1 MCLMRRLSVVLGL
14 LLTGVGTAC
23 SLGNP
28 SAPSQNAIPYA
39 VIYGHVGAPAT
50 TLNITVN
57 IAAYTDSASAVGDS
71 SSGYAG
77 AFQQPVDT
85 GNTYLAA
92 VPAAAPAT
100 YFLNIFATG
109 QGRRGFEGSIDT
121 IRALRVRFDTV
132 GGTRHDSIEVDDS
145 LP

>member
-1 MCLMRRLSVVLGL
+1 MRRLSVVLGL
-14 LLTGVGTAC
+14 LLTAAGTAC

-39 VIYGHVGAPAT
+39 VIYGRIGAPLT
-50 TLNITVN
+50 TVEITVD
-57 IAAYTDSASAVGDS
+57 ISAYKDSASAVGDS
-71 SSGYAG
+71 SSGFAG
-77 AFQQPVDT
+77 SFQQPVAAES
-85 GNTYLAA
+85 NYVAA
-92 VPAAAPAT
+92 VPAQAPAT

-121 IRALRVRFDTV
+121 IRALRVHFDTV
-132 GGTRHDSIEVDDS
+132 GGAPHDSIEVDDS